1 MRQFILGKK
10 VAYPASNDLSAL
22 ADGAVGFFYNDDGVP
37 KVTATGS
44 EITSEGMLILGRSAS
59 RGGNVVFPIHKNN
72 FSYVKGAYQAA
83 TTFTAT
89 VTIPAPTAIGDY
101 TLIVAL
107 KGVKFNERNKWSAM
121 VHVRDTTMTATTL
134 ADKLTKAV
142 NDNANSGVKATV
154 SGATITITANKA
166 GVDYN
171 VLTADELYGTSVT
184 ISSKGTVAYGDA
196 PYVQDLSDK
205 AAADAGFE
213 YTYRDAYTYL
223 YPNYSQSPLKQ
234 DDVTDTGFT
243 IFTIRFAEPR
253 KIKTTDEAVNQIIQ
267 VAFPT
272 GTAAITTFETVC
284 KALSGQ
290 AAAEQDAG

>member
-10 VAYPASNDLSAL
+10 VAYPTSNDLSAL

-37 KVTATGS
+37 KVTATGN
-44 EITSEGMLILGRSAS
+44 EITSEGIIILGRSANK
-59 RGGNVVFPIHKNN
+59 GGNVVLPIHKNN
-72 FSYVKGAYQAA
+72 FSYVKGVYQAA
-83 TTFTAT
+83 TTFKAT
-89 VTIPAPTAIGDY
+89 VTIPAPTTIGDY

-121 VHVRDTTMTATTL
+121 VHVRDTTMTAATL
-134 ADKLTKAV
+134 ADKITKAI
-142 NDNANSGVKATV
+142 NDNANSCVTATV
-154 SGATITITANKA
+154 SGAVVTITANKA

-184 ISSKGTVAYGDA
+184 IATKGTASYGDA
-196 PYVQDLSDK
+196 AYVQDLSDK

-223 YPNYSQSPLKQ
+223 YPNYSQNPLKQ
-234 DDVTDTGFT
+234 DDITDTGFT

-284 KALSGQ
+284 KAL
-290 AAAEQDAG
+290 AGETTATSDTE